1 MTTKLSLSRD
11 TQEILKNMSTINNSL
26 KFEAGNVLRT
36 MNASGSIVMEAD
48 IAETFPQTF
57 SIYELNKLLAVLNLQ
72 TMRDAE
78 LAFEDDG
85 KKVVIQAGRN
95 KVDYFFTSE
104 SFVTHPGKSMKIPSA
119 DLSLTVSEADLEG
132 FTKAAATLGH
142 KILEFRA
149 EGGEVSLV
157 ASTPE
162 LDTSNDYVVGMG
174 QTEAADG
181 RYRIKADNFKVLPGD
196 YDIVI
201 CARGIMSAFH
211 KSRPVRYF
219 FGLERAGS

>member
-1 MTTKLSLSRD
+1 MSQTKVSLSRD
-11 TQEILKNMSTINNSL
+11 TQEILKNMSSINNSL
-26 KFEAGNVLRT
+26 KFEAGSVLRT
-36 MNASGSIVMEAD
+36 VNATGSIVMEAD

-78 LAFEDDG
+78 LVFDDD

-95 KVDYFFTSE
+95 KVDYFFTNE
-104 SFVTHPGKSMKIPSA
+104 SFVTHPGKQMVLPSA
-119 DLSLTVSEADLEG
+119 DMSLTVSEADLEG

-149 EGGEVSLV
+149 EGGQAFLV

-174 QTEAADG
+174 DTEAADG
-181 RYRIKADNFKVLPGD
+181 RYRIKSENFKVLSGD

-201 CARGIMSAFH
+201 CARGIMSATH
-211 KSRPVRYF
+211 KTRPVRYF
-219 FGLERAGS
+219 FGLERNQ